1 MNADNSVHLFLSF
14 NKRTSKYYILFI
26 EHINLTQMVDFYSFG
41 EIQVLCDIVI
51 VFMMLLCWNSN
62 KPYQLQFI
70 EMKTGK

>member
-41 EIQVLCDIVI
+41 EIQGYRNENWKIVI
-51 VFMMLLCWNSN
+51 YTNIFNLA
-62 KPYQLQFI
+62 
-70 EMKTGK
+70 